1 MSGVAVSGFSLSSL
15 LFTPVVV
22 RISNRAGRYKVL
34 RACLLGC
41 ALAQLLIVQATTPG
55 GVVVGRLVSG
65 VFAASV
71 PVAQA
76 AVTDLVSPAQ
86 SALALSRVS
95 AVSQLGVV
103 VGPAFGALAI
113 AVLNRLGVADIA
125 GMHMRCV
132 FAVSSAFAMAV
143 LLLQFAFGDAAN
155 AAKPAEPPA
164 EAEAEA
170 AGSEAV
176 SPSGRRL
183 SDALPLSSKATEVA
197 EALPLVPLVR
207 KRPYDQWALRLVAI
221 SIGWGLTLCMATY
234 CLFGSAIVG
243 YAQQQLSIN
252 FSVAA
257 AVSVVAQLVLFP
269 RLVHKLGEHLVCA
282 LGLTVSSIGLI
293 GVSLFKLNPLHAAIY
308 LVTRTGNALGDTACA
323 TLVARASDG
332 SEARARNLGAIYSVR
347 AGARIVTPLL
357 SAWLFEISRR
367 GASGGGALPYFIVS
381 ALTAALIPVPL
392 VLKSFEDRKRE

>member
-1 MSGVAVSGFSLSSL
+1 
-15 LFTPVVV
+15 
-22 RISNRAGRYKVL
+22 
-34 RACLLGC
+34 
-41 ALAQLLIVQATTPG
+41 
-55 GVVVGRLVSG
+55 
-65 VFAASV
+65 
-71 PVAQA
+71 
-76 AVTDLVSPAQ
+76 
-86 SALALSRVS
+86 
-95 AVSQLGVV
+95 
-103 VGPAFGALAI
+103 
-113 AVLNRLGVADIA
+113 
-125 GMHMRCV
+125 MHMRCV
-132 FAVSSAFAMAV
+132 FAVSSAFAMGV
-143 LLLQFAFGDAAN
+143 LLLQFAFGAASFDL
-155 AAKPAEPPA
+155 KPAEPPA
-164 EAEAEA
+164 ELIVV
-170 AGSEAV
+170 GSEAV

-243 YAQQQLSIN
+243 YTQQRLSIN

-257 AVSVVAQLVLFP
+257 AVSVVAQLILFP
-269 RLVHKLGEHLVCA
+269 KLVNKLGEHLVCA
-282 LGLTVSSIGLI
+282 FGLTVSSIGLI

-308 LVTRTGNALGDTACA
+308 LITRTGNALGDTACA

-381 ALTAALIPVPL
+381 AITAALIPVPL
-392 VLKSFEDRKRE
+392 VLKSFEDKRKAE